1 VTQRR
6 AHSLGWEPQ
15 PGLARLHL
23 MTGRPALAVRGLERA
38 LEEGDWT
45 QRERRG
51 ELLCLL
57 VRAAAAAGD
66 VERARDA
73 LRTAATDPQMLC
85 TEALRA
91 QYCAAEAE
99 IAIAEGGHGIATR
112 QLRQSVRHWREVG
125 SRTGEVEARLRLA
138 ECLLADDDAS
148 AAELELHAIEA
159 NLAAAAPYRERI
171 AELRRALAAQPA
183 AGEKR

>member
-1 VTQRR
+1 
-6 AHSLGWEPQ
+6 
-15 PGLARLHL
+15 
-23 MTGRPALAVRGLERA
+23 
-38 LEEGDWT
+38 
-45 QRERRG
+45 
-51 ELLCLL
+51 
-57 VRAAAAAGD
+57 
-66 VERARDA
+66 
-73 LRTAATDPQMLC
+73 MLC

-148 AAELELHAIEA
+148 AAELELHAIAA